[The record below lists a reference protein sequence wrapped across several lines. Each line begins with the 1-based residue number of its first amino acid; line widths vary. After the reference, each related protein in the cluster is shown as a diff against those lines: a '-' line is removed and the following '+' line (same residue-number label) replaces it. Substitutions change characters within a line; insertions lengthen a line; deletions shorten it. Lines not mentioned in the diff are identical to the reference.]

1 MEETQFRYKEVSL
14 NMSKD
19 KNEKYIPS
27 VEIDEIDA
35 DQLWLNTIRNPHT
48 AVNRLSC

>member
-1 MEETQFRYKEVSL
+1 
-14 NMSKD
+14 MSKD

-35 DQLWLNTIRNPHT
+35 GNVAEYDMNPHT
-48 AVNRLSC
+48 AV